1 MLPSLLLYVD
11 MFNEIPNRTS
21 TSLASLIIFYLGKN
35 KGESIPRRD
44 DASILEYF
52 DSLRLDWED
61 NQQMASVISSILG
74 RIDFWGQDLNKVDG
88 LKYVLIDKVSNQI
101 DY

>member
-1 MLPSLLLYVD
+1 MSFETKLDHVL
-11 MFNEIPNRTS
+11 NRFEELKVILS
-21 TSLASLIIFYLGKN
+21 EGIF
-35 KGESIPRRD
+35 
-44 DASILEYF
+44 
-52 DSLRLDWED
+52 ED

-88 LKYVLIDKVSNQI
+88 LKDVLIDKVSNQI